1 VHSCAKR
8 CAGCVEECFYRR
20 LCWRGGLAGRQV
32 VDTNVRFRVKLWLA
46 GIKISG
52 VHAQCAAVSNIIIR
66 VKVRPTLVEEI
77 DVEWPRQT
85 SQVSHNDVLVVL
97 LVVVGES

>member
-8 CAGCVEECFYRR
+8 CAGCVEERFYRC

-32 VDTNVRFRVKLWLA
+32 VDTNVRFRVKL
-46 GIKISG
+46 GRGVEVICS
-52 VHAQCAAVSNIIIR
+52 VHAQCAAVSNIIVR
-66 VKVRPTLVEEI
+66 VKVRPTLVKEV
-77 DVEWPRQT
+77 DVEWARQT